1 MDYYEIKERE
11 VNDIRQNSKQRG
23 KKTDISYIQKDDHR
37 RVTYYKRA
45 NSLVLSVRSKQSTFS
60 KKVKEKKFSQKKVGP
75 FLSFINNTISFSGCN
90 VGPHG
95 T

>member
-37 RVTYYKRA
+37 RA

-60 KKVKEKKFSQKKVGP
+60 KNVKEKKIQSEKSG
-75 FLSFINNTISFSGCN
+75 SFS
-90 VGPHG
+90 VIHK
-95 T
+95 